1 MPSILD
7 ACCGGKMFWF
17 DKDDP
22 RVLFQDIRCTD
33 MTLCDGRK
41 FSVKPDVV
49 ADFTSMP
56 YPDNS
61 FRMVVFDPPHLKYTG
76 SKKEAQNWQMKKYG
90 WLPAHGWQDILR
102 KGFAECFRVLM
113 PGGFLIFKWNETNI
127 RVSEILKLT
136 PPIKPLFG
144 HISGKRANT
153 HWICFMK
160 EDIEIVFTPFP
171 EIDPDLA
178 EKPLSKEQID
188 ELVSKYKI

>member
-136 PPIKPLFG
+136 PHQASIRPYLRQTVEYPLDMFYERGYRNCCYTLSCFG
-144 HISGKRANT
+144 
-153 HWICFMK
+153 
-160 EDIEIVFTPFP
+160 
-171 EIDPDLA
+171 
-178 EKPLSKEQID
+178 
-188 ELVSKYKI
+188 